1 MRQRTNTTDIK
12 TEHRSRDVRADGPF
26 AKFRRADFASDNL
39 DGVEARFDAKTPN
52 GRWGAYGTWTE
63 ENASRL
69 IVFRLGQNISRL
81 TLIRFSDDTFDLED
95 SDGRRLVS
103 RAALDT
109 ILDHV
114 IHN

>member
-1 MRQRTNTTDIK
+1 MRQSTDTTDVK

-26 AKFRRADFASDNL
+26 AKFKRADFTSDDL
-39 DGVEARFDAKTPN
+39 DRIEARFDAETPN
-52 GRWGAYGTWTE
+52 GRWCAYGTWTV

-69 IVFRLGQNISRL
+69 VVFRLGQNISRL
-81 TLIRFSDDTFDLED
+81 TLTRFSDDTFDLED

-114 IHN
+114 VHN